1 MAVMTI
7 HENTIVVP
15 RYGNADPADC
25 GILVSPDL
33 GKTWGNY
40 DLKQLGDRSGVR
52 VNPPN
57 DEGWY
62 RIQLMERW
70 INNAEIL
77 FIKMKS

>member
-1 MAVMTI
+1 
-7 HENTIVVP
+7 
-15 RYGNADPADC
+15 
-25 GILVSPDL
+25 
-33 GKTWGNY
+33 
-40 DLKQLGDRSGVR
+40 VR